1 MNTEL
6 NDIRPFRI
14 DVDDAALAD
23 LHDRLRRTR
32 WPSTAIGDGWERG
45 VPAGYLR
52 GLAGYWESAFDWRA
66 REQSLNRLD
75 QFMTDVD
82 GQTIHF
88 VHVRS
93 SRADALPV
101 LMIHGWPSTPFE
113 FADIIGPLTEPG
125 ADGSAE
131 TSPAFHVIAPS
142 LPGYGFSTPLAGAGW
157 GNLFRVAQAFAGIM
171 DGLGYDR
178 YLVHGTD
185 VGAGVAGLV
194 AMVAA
199 DRVIGIHLTGTA
211 PAMPF
216 GPPIEVEPL
225 TGVDRIR
232 AERFNAA
239 QQDAYG
245 YLHLQSTR
253 PQTLAYALADS
264 PVAQLAWIAE
274 KFHEWTDPAH
284 ELPDEAV
291 DRDALLT
298 TVSIAWFTGAGG
310 SSAHATYEGMQVY
323 RQMAAQH
330 DAAASDAVSDAPSG
344 PPTGLAVFAA
354 DNTVRSVFDPAGAIA
369 QWNEYDRG
377 GHFPAMETPDLVVAD
392 LRAFAALVAAAEE

>member
-1 MNTEL
+1 MNTTA
-6 NDIRPFRI
+6 NDIRSFRI
-14 DVDDAALAD
+14 DIDDAAVDD
-23 LHDRLRRTR
+23 LRHRLRRTR
-32 WPSTAIGDGWERG
+32 WPSASVGDGWERG
-45 VPAGYLR
+45 VPADYLR
-52 GLAGYWESAFDWRA
+52 GLADYWAEGFDWRGQEE
-66 REQSLNRLD
+66 RLNRLD
-75 QFMTDVD
+75 QFATDVD
-82 GQTIHF
+82 GQVVHF

-93 SRADALPV
+93 SHDDAVPL

-113 FADIIGPLTEPG
+113 FADVIGPLTEPASG
-125 ADGSAE
+125 DDGRR
-131 TSPAFHVIAPS
+131 TPFHVVAPS

-157 GNLFRVAQAFAGIM
+157 GNLFRVAQAFAELM
-171 DGLGYDR
+171 ERLGYER

-185 VGAGVAGLV
+185 AGAGVAGLLG
-194 AMVAA
+194 MVAP
-199 DRVIGIHLTGTA
+199 DRVIGVHMTGTA

-216 GPPIEVEPL
+216 GPPIDTASL
-225 TGVDRIR
+225 TGADRER

-298 TVSIAWFTGAGG
+298 AVSIAWFTGAGG

-323 RQMAAQH
+323 RQMAAAQGQGT
-330 DAAASDAVSDAPSG
+330 DAGSEAPSG
-344 PPTGLAVFAA
+344 PPTGVAVFAA
-354 DNTVRSVFDPAGAIA
+354 DNTVRSVLDPAHAMVH
-369 QWNEYDRG
+369 WNEYDRG
-377 GHFPAMETPDLVVAD
+377 GHFPGMETPDLLVAD
-392 LRAFAALVAAAEE
+392 LDAFARLVVVDGE